1 MIEYHKELKMSA
13 PLNIICNTSI
23 IDKLL
28 SVDAAE
34 EYRGYKELKIKC
46 QIGNYHYDNYHY
58 DNYHYGNAIRQFGD
72 TTMKLSYLVQS
83 ETFKSSNRAITS
95 SEFHK

>member
-13 PLNIICNTSI
+13 PLNICNTSI

-34 EYRGYKELKIKC
+34 EYRGYKESNIKC
-46 QIGNYHYDNYHY
+46 QIGNYHYDN
-58 DNYHYGNAIRQFGD
+58 AIGQFGG

-83 ETFKSSNRAITS
+83 ETFKSSNRGITS